1 MTISGELVA
10 AVLRCIGDSY
20 TSKKRDFLNITR
32 RITLL
37 MADAAD
43 PFVLLQSLS
52 FNFTYLCIHLFTGAG
67 EWES

>member
-1 MTISGELVA
+1 MA

-52 FNFTYLCIHLFTGAG
+52 FNFTCVYICSLGQENGSLNCRF
-67 EWES
+67 SSD